1 MSRATEPSPG
11 HSIVIKIIAAL
22 FLVGGSMLLLKTL
35 AGWQKEFAYDPGI
48 SLGTAKVVQIN
59 PRPPADSSQKVS
71 HFRCYPVFEYFER
84 SGRRRHLAGKAALV
98 GYFNVGDEVPIAQL
112 GARVTVM
119 DPWFRSQDYGAA
131 TFIGAL
137 AIGLGI
143 VIIKTNRTKPR
154 ADAETHPSGP
164 RDRAIY

>member
-1 MSRATEPSPG
+1 
-11 HSIVIKIIAAL
+11 
-22 FLVGGSMLLLKTL
+22 
-35 AGWQKEFAYDPGI
+35 
-48 SLGTAKVVQIN
+48 
-59 PRPPADSSQKVS
+59 
-71 HFRCYPVFEYFER
+71 VFEYFER
-84 SGRRRHLAGKAALV
+84 SGRRRQLAGKAAQV
-98 GYFNVGDEVPIAQL
+98 GYFKVGDEVPIAQL

-143 VIIKTNRTKPR
+143 IIIKTNRTRPR
-154 ADAETHPSGP
+154 AHLHSEIHGPRDGRSP